1 MMNTMDLNRVL
12 KKEKNSLVC
21 NVDNMV
27 VYISRHFE
35 KYMMLNV
42 SDNVSALAIFEI
54 TVGKESTGFFLPA
67 VVTMSP
73 SSVKFE
79 NVNGDEFVRCEFN
92 KGDIFI
98 DDVNVVQ
105 NPNIAY
111 VVFEEFIDGGRV
123 PKFMRYDNLAF
134 VFDIVKKITSSSIP
148 AEHAAFEMIYAYL
161 SRDPKNF
168 RQMWRLTQMNGDP
181 KYFKLKDVPHV
192 AVSTS
197 SKLISAYLKDSIAS
211 SMVNASEDQSD
222 IEDLLRH

>member
-1 MMNTMDLNRVL
+1 MDLNRVL

-21 NVDNMV
+21 TTDDIVI
-27 VYISRHFE
+27 YISRHFE
-35 KYMMLNV
+35 KYSMLNV
-42 SDNVSALAIFEI
+42 GDDVTTLAIFELN
-54 TVGKESTGFFLPA
+54 VGNETMGFFLPA
-67 VVTMSP
+67 VVHMHP
-73 SSVKFE
+73 SVVKFE
-79 NVNGDEFVRCEFN
+79 NVNGDDFLRCEFH
-92 KGDIFI
+92 KGDVFI
-98 DDVNVVQ
+98 EDTEVVQ

-111 VVFEEFIDGGRV
+111 VIFEEFIDGGRI
-123 PKFMRYDNLAF
+123 PSFMRYDNLAF
-134 VFDIVKKITSSSIP
+134 IFDIVKRITSSSIP

-161 SRDPKNF
+161 SRNPKNF
-168 RQMWRLTQMNGDP
+168 REMWRLTTMNGNP